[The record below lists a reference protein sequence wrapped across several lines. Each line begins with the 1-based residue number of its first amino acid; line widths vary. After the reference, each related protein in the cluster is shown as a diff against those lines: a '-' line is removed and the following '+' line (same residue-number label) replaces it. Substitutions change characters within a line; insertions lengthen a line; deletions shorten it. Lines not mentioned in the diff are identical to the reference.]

1 MLWWR
6 LVALK
11 SMMEQVCLQTMW
23 SDLIPS
29 PRPTHL
35 HIPIPNSIFTD
46 YFSPIV
52 TTCSKSYFTTNRFI
66 KKMELQPTRISPPPS
81 PWSWT
86 PTKAPSPT
94 HHRSTPALSH
104 SNPGHIQYILHFIFY
119 ILHFIFY
126 IYYPP
131 LLYPTP
137 ILGIFLAI
145 GNFCKWQL
153 IYMLYYPFIPKH
165 TKVTGKTVPN
175 PNPKA

>member
-35 HIPIPNSIFTD
+35 HIPISNSRFSD

-104 SNPGHIQYILHFIFY
+104 SNPEHIFCNWQFLQMAID
-119 ILHFIFY
+119 
-126 IYYPP
+126 
-131 LLYPTP
+131 LYVV
-137 ILGIFLAI
+137 
-145 GNFCKWQL
+145 C
-153 IYMLYYPFIPKH
+153 YPFIPKQ